1 MFESFP
7 DWKFNKLMTKRFKP
21 FQWGLHGFCTTAH
34 WSLDPGSSACWCP
47 RQSSEEDF
55 SYSYAPKGS
64 TTFSHISHIHIYA
77 PKRKFCVTLLS
88 VFWISSC
95 SNSLRSQFYKQTQ
108 RKRQQI
114 QNTGKEGNI
123 SGWQLKLTFG
133 RLSSFY
139 RDLPCRLHF

>member
-1 MFESFP
+1 MGFAP
-7 DWKFNKLMTKRFKP
+7 
-21 FQWGLHGFCTTAH
+21 LHT
-34 WSLDPGSSACWCP
+34 DPWIQVVQLAGAQGNRLRRISHIHIL
-47 RQSSEEDF
+47 Q
-55 SYSYAPKGS
+55 KGS
-64 TTFSHISHIHIYA
+64 ATFSHISHIHIYA

-114 QNTGKEGNI
+114 QNIDKEGNI
-123 SGWQLKLTFG
+123 SGWQLKPTFG